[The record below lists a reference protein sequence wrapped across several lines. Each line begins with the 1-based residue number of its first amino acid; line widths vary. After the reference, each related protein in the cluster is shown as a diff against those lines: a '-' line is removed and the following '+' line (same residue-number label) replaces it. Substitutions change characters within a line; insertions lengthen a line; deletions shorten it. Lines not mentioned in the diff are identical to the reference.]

1 LAISKNRKDELVSQY
16 TDLIGRSSA
25 LFMAEYSGMSVK
37 AMEELRLK
45 VYEANGAVHVTK
57 NTLLEL
63 ALNQADRPVPSDFMA
78 GQLTTSF
85 ALDTAPALAKALV
98 DYAKK
103 NERFTLKGG
112 LLGNDYLT
120 AKDVEALAD
129 LPSLPELRSQIMGL
143 INAPARNI
151 ASTLASGVRQ
161 LVNVIDA
168 YAKNENEN

>member
-78 GQLTTSF
+78 GQLTTIF

>member
-63 ALNQADRPVPSDFMA
+63 ALSQAERPVPSDFMA

-143 INAPARNI
+143 MNAPARNI

-161 LVNVIDA
+161 LVNVIDS
-168 YAKNENEN
+168 YAKHENEN

>member
-1 LAISKNRKDELVSQY
+1 MAISKNRKDELVSQY

-63 ALNQADRPVPSDFMA
+63 ALNQAERPVPSDFMA